1 MTLTTIL
8 LILLI
13 IDLLVLLVVA
23 WRCVSVYFKFK
34 QCRWEPESKADYE
47 FRLESLFPLKTPE
60 NPFKEKPTQAE
71 RVSKLMQKYGLK
83 YREHLDEL

>member
-13 IDLLVLLVVA
+13 IDLALLIQII
-23 WRCVSVYFKFK
+23 CGMNLPDSIYP
-34 QCRWEPESKADYE
+34 WEQPKIP
-47 FRLESLFPLKTPE
+47 RNPPE
-60 NPFKEKPTQAE
+60 NPFKENPSQAE

-83 YREHLDEL
+83 YREHLDEP